1 MILKVISSANY
12 ADKEKNYGDCMII
25 NTGLCVI
32 VYDCGS
38 EEHAIEVERYLDEN
52 GYEKAHIILSHND
65 ADHFDGIPYLIE
77 KDRVASITTL
87 LLLKHIDAI
96 LKELDDGRRN
106 TNSLKEQ
113 IKERFDNVA
122 KLSGNNLNDSLDET
136 LQLDPCVNFVG
147 PDYDYM
153 LEAVAKALD
162 NSESDTI
169 DLETIENAISVQV
182 ELIVGNH
189 KILLTGDASFAAIE
203 DKVTEYDA
211 IQLPHHGK
219 LAQAEKIFEANE
231 NKPDILY
238 LVSDNTGNSNG
249 GSDELMKI
257 ENCAGKRIKNTKSG
271 EINLDLNSFE
281 ISRKGCYGDEIYS
294 FKQ

>member
-1 MILKVISSANY
+1 MKIRVLSSKNY
-12 ADKEKNYGDCMII
+12 KNNDKNYGDCVII
-25 NTGLCVI
+25 DTGLKAI
-32 VYDCGS
+32 IYDCGS
-38 EEHAIEVERYLDEN
+38 EEHAVEAERYLDKN
-52 GYEKAHIILSHND
+52 GYKKAHIILSHND
-65 ADHFDGIPYLIE
+65 SDHFDGIPYLIE
-77 KDRVASITTL
+77 KDRVSSITTL
-87 LLLKHIDAI
+87 LLLKHIDDI

-122 KLSGNNLNDSLDET
+122 KLSGNNLNDSLDEN

-147 PDYDYM
+147 PNYDYM

-162 NSESDTI
+162 NSESDTL

-189 KILLTGDASFAAIE
+189 KVLLTGDASFAAIE

-231 NKPDILY
+231 KKSNILY

-257 ENCAGKRIKNTKSG
+257 ENCAGKRIKNTQSG

-294 FKQ
+294 FK